1 MVLNPLTHRF
11 GIPEPDDK
19 RMKRRDTT
27 PQRSPTGGT
36 YEEQRALDEEA
47 RLGSWGYQA
56 GRHAGAVDEGTTY
69 EERKARDE
77 QARLDSWTYQAGRA
91 VPDADRNLLKELLEE
106 YQQPVDTG
114 PTYTPTQYQRPDLG
128 PRQYEAPEF
137 RDIPEYE
144 PIEVDPI
151 YEPPELR
158 DIPEYEEPPRDEL
171 DLRTDEELAEMA
183 QRRADLETDPQVRA
197 LHRSL
202 DEMRMEADRRRDRL
216 EMERARGMEELGE
229 DATAAQ
235 REAAAAARG
244 RGLYGTELG
253 EAAGTRARL
262 QAQQDRARLEESYGM
277 AIAETDRELAM
288 DKRRTRG
295 ELEAL
300 EARRGELAAQYLDEL
315 SMLEREYESQERQ
328 RMFDQFIQEQA
339 LLSEQEQTHAQLWM
353 SDIERM
359 RVEKDRHWD
368 QWMGYQD
375 LLSRREAQELEAYLA
390 EEDLRQRELD
400 RHFQEWATR
409 EQLRA
414 QEAAQRAQAQ
424 APPTVDFGD
433 LAEQAAWGAI
443 LEGTPIEE
451 LPTGFQHVL
460 GYESPDP
467 AERIISMAQDDPFW
481 AATEESPEE
490 RAELVEYYRQLY
502 EGGY

>member
-1 MVLNPLTHRF
+1 MPGNPGAIKGGDIMLGHGSIGNSIKEARKKQA
-11 GIPEPDDK
+11 EKDK
-19 RMKRRDTT
+19 RQKLMAEQGVDASAPVRDIS
-27 PQRSPTGGT
+27 PQASG
-36 YEEQRALDEEA
+36 
-47 RLGSWGYQA
+47 
-56 GRHAGAVDEGTTY
+56 
-69 EERKARDE
+69 ARDDMLPPIRE
-77 QARLDSWTYQAGRA
+77 DRPRWLDPVGGP
-91 VPDADRNLLKELLEE
+91 PDQTDRNLLQELLEE
-106 YQQPVDTG
+106 YQQPAGGTTG
-114 PTYTPTQYQRPDLG
+114 PAYTPTQYQRPDLG

-158 DIPEYEEPPRDEL
+158 EIPEYEEPPREEL

-216 EMERARGMEELGE
+216 EMERTRGMEELGE
-229 DATAAQ
+229 AATAAQ
-235 REAAAAARG
+235 REAAASARD

-262 QAQQDRARLEESYGM
+262 QAQQDRAGLEESYGM
-277 AIAETDRELAM
+277 AIAEIDRELSM

-328 RMFDQFIQEQA
+328 RMFDQWMQEQA
-339 LLSEQEQTHAQLWM
+339 LLSEQEQTHASLWM
-353 SDIERM
+353 ADIERI
-359 RVEKDRHWD
+359 RVEEDRHWD

-375 LLSRREAQELEAYLA
+375 LLSRREAQEFEAYLA
-390 EEDLRQRELD
+390 EEDIRQRELD
-400 RHFQEWATR
+400 RHFDQWATE

-414 QEAAQRAQAQ
+414 QQAAQRTQAQ

-443 LEGTPIEE
+443 LEGTSIDE

-467 AERIISMAQDDPFW
+467 AEQIISMAQDDPMW
-481 AATEESPEE
+481 VATEDRPEE
-490 RAELVEYYRQLY
+490 RADLVEYYRQLY
-502 EGGY
+502 EGGR